1 MKKIGIICL
10 AVLVL
15 AVVTL
20 MRFSYFRRSDSSE
33 SNNLSYFDRNTTVG
47 EVINNSS
54 FDGFGK
60 LIFPIDITI
69 PSTTTLS
76 DLEDYYVCYNYMNAD
91 KTVEIV
97 NYMKEEVEGGRQIF
111 YPIYSEEEM
120 RENPDKRNTGLFFF
134 RGNPDSKFAIVN
146 AGWCSVQPITEI
158 TVEDYDK
165 AFNLDVRAVVDLTT
179 RALPMIMETKGNI
192 INLSSVGATH
202 PAANLSMYTGAKAAI
217 ENFTRVWALE
227 LALKGVELMR
237 LLQEQ

>member
-20 MRFSYFRRSDSSE
+20 MGFSYFRRSDSSE

-60 LIFPIDITI
+60 LIFPVDITI

-76 DLEDYYVCYNYMNAD
+76 DLEDYYVWYNYMN

-97 NYMKEEVEGGRQIF
+97 NYMKEEVEEGRQIF

-134 RGNPDSKFAIVN
+134 RGNPDRCWLVP
-146 AGWCSVQPITEI
+146 C
-158 TVEDYDK
+158 
-165 AFNLDVRAVVDLTT
+165 TT
-179 RALPMIMETKGNI
+179 NNRNYG
-192 INLSSVGATH
+192 
-202 PAANLSMYTGAKAAI
+202 
-217 ENFTRVWALE
+217 
-227 LALKGVELMR
+227 
-237 LLQEQ
+237 